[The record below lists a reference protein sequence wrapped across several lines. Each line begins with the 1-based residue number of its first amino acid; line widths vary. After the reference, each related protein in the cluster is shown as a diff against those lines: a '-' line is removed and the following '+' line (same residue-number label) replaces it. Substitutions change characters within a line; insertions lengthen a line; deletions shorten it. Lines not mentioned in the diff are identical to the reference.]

1 MNLWR
6 RALADRRVALSGAL
20 LLALALAVA
29 LAPLAA
35 ALTGADAYKVDLY
48 HLLEAPSLGHPLGT
62 DELGRDL
69 LLRLLDGGRVSLLVG
84 ITAALT
90 AAALGTAI
98 GLVAGYRGGRL
109 DATLMRFTDGVIAL
123 PILPLLIILA
133 AIDLKKLGLP
143 QAIVQS
149 EAVSLYRIIV
159 LVALFGWTTVARLV
173 RGAALSLRAQDFV
186 RAAVAMGASPRRIM
200 LVHILPN
207 LASSIIVATTL
218 SVGNI
223 ILLESVL
230 SFLGLGISPPLASWG
245 NMLTGAQETIS
256 RAPQLAIYPGLLI
269 FVTVIACNFL
279 GDGLQEALDPRGSTR
294 RPSQ

>member
-20 LLALALAVA
+20 LLVLALAAA
-29 LAPLAA
+29 LAPLVA
-35 ALTGADAYKVDLY
+35 ALTGASAYKVDLY
-48 HLLEAPSLGHPLGT
+48 HLLAAPSLRHPLGT
-62 DELGRDL
+62 DEIGRDL

-90 AAALGTAI
+90 AALLGTAI

-109 DATLMRFTDGVIAL
+109 DAALMRFTDGVIAL

-149 EAVSLYRIIV
+149 ESVSLYRIIV

-186 RAAVAMGASPRRIM
+186 RAAVALGASPRRIM